1 MYELYPYF
9 TNDGTV
15 GLFSPVDD
23 DIYHSTYGALT
34 ESWQKFIEPSMLDKY
49 IQNNKDIKI
58 LDICYGIGYNTKTA
72 LQVFVNNLLNDKKFH
87 DFCEKN
93 QKNKSPIINNN
104 SAIYSDNISQENSI
118 ENQNKNGNIYNNN
131 STINNTNIEAIDS
144 DNISCQ
150 EDCKKHDFYKRIII
164 DAVDIDKILINLSPF
179 ITNGLNSKVFPRNLP
194 MNKHLSQSVKD
205 KLQQIQKIKNSKI
218 NLPPEKFKLKN
229 EVPILILEKLIESDS
244 EFLNDKILQTI
255 LSQKKYYPYFSKYM
269 LNFAK
274 FYLNHGY
281 NSNKSKNKMAYLH
294 NIYYQYLS
302 TSYKNSQ
309 KLLAH
314 NKIDLNFYSDDAR
327 SFVKATLNRYNFI
340 FLDAF
345 TPAKCPALWTLEFF
359 RELYNK
365 IEDDGMLL
373 TYSNSAAI
381 RNALIQ
387 NGFQVGKV
395 YDDSMKK
402 VIGTIAAKN
411 PELILHKLDD
421 RDINLINSKAGIC
434 YKDFNLETDNQSII
448 KNREAEVKHS
458 ELISSSQAIKHC
470 EDEGCNVQSI

>member
-34 ESWQKFIEPSMLDKY
+34 ESWQKFIVPSMLEQY

-72 LQVFVNNLLNDKKFH
+72 LQVFVNNLSKDKKFQE
-87 DFCEKN
+87 FCEKN
-93 QKNKSPIINNN
+93 SKNLSSNSSNN
-104 SAIYSDNISQENSI
+104 SSIYSDNILQEKIDKNMNSQSDNPS
-118 ENQNKNGNIYNNN
+118 NGTPSNA
-131 STINNTNIEAIDS
+131 AIDS
-144 DNISCQ
+144 DNINASCDFKKQ
-150 EDCKKHDFYKRIII
+150 EFYKRIIV

-205 KLQQIQKIKNSKI
+205 KLHQIQKIKNSKV

-229 EVPILILEKLIESDS
+229 EVPILILEKLIENDS

-269 LNFAK
+269 INFAK
-274 FYLNHGY
+274 FYLNDRY
-281 NSNKSKNKMAYLH
+281 NYNKNKNKMTNLH
-294 NIYYQYLS
+294 NIYYQHIS
-302 TSYKNSQ
+302 SSYKNSQ
-309 KLLAH
+309 KLIQH
-314 NKIDLNFYSDDAR
+314 NIIDLNFYSDDAR
-327 SFVKATLNRYNFI
+327 SFVKSTLNRYNFI

-359 RELYNK
+359 KALHNK
-365 IEDDGMLL
+365 LEDDGMLL
-373 TYSNSAAI
+373 TYSNSAAV
-381 RNALIQ
+381 RNALLQ
-387 NGFQVGKV
+387 NGFHVGKV
-395 YDDSMKK
+395 YDDTMKK
-402 VIGTIAAKN
+402 VIGTVAAKN
-411 PELILHKLDD
+411 PDLIQHKLDD
-421 RDINLINSKAGIC
+421 RDINLIHSKAGIC
-434 YKDFNLETDNQSII
+434 YKDFNLETDNHTII
-448 KNREAEVKHS
+448 QNREDEVKQS
-458 ELISSSQAIKHC
+458 ELISSSQALKHH
-470 EDEGCNVQSI
+470 EDEDYNVKQV